1 MYHVQDLNL
10 QMITSRSLSF
20 SSPFSLWALDFPTSA
35 AAKKAAGPYFS
46 TKPNQNRVY
55 ARAFIL
61 WFDTFFSPQGGMAA
75 GEQPVKMHSE
85 DVDVGHKTTSEKRRG
100 GLRSSSIAGE
110 KKDAE
115 SQGSEIEPPL
125 IMTEEPVE
133 EREES
138 FSTGPFSKETHWKQV
153 VFLLKEPIELD
164 RGAWLTS
171 VLCPIYVACLG
182 PGPRAAPAAPLRSTD
197 DVSPA
202 RCHRYGYVPL
212 QEE

>member
-10 QMITSRSLSF
+10 QVITSRSLSF
-20 SSPFSLWALDFPTSA
+20 SPFSLSALDFPTSA

-85 DVDVGHKTTSEKRRG
+85 DVDVGHKTTSEKRSG
-100 GLRSSSIAGE
+100 GLRSNSEAGE
-110 KKDAE
+110 KKGGAE

-138 FSTGPFSKETHWKQV
+138 FSTGPFSKETHWKQI
-153 VFLLKEPIELD
+153 VFLPKEPIELD
-164 RGAWLTS
+164 RGAWLTFCS
-171 VLCPIYVACLG
+171 LPDL
-182 PGPRAAPAAPLRSTD
+182 SM
-197 DVSPA
+197 SPA
-202 RCHRYGYVPL
+202 LVECTARTPL
-212 QEE
+212 